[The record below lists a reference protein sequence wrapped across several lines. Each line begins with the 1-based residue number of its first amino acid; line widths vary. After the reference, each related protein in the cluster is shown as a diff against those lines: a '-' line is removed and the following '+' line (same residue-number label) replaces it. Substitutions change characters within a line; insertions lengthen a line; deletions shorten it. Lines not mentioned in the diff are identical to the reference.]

1 MKKIFITGGTGFI
14 GSHIVEHFSNN
25 NNYEVYALVRDP
37 NNLKWLKDLDIQLLK
52 GDLYSI
58 PPLPSDIDYVI
69 HSAGCT
75 KSNKISEYNKINRDG
90 TRSLFES
97 LDSQYISPKKII
109 YISSLGVTG
118 PSLNDE
124 PIIESQP
131 PCPLTPYAKSKLQGE
146 AEALK
151 FKDKFPLI
159 ILRPGGVFGPRDT
172 DFLHLFKSIKK
183 GILPAID
190 SNQRLASIIYVKDL
204 VYAADLCLQKDI
216 ISGEIFN
223 VINPQP
229 YSWDE
234 FGHITSQILNK
245 KLKKVIISYPIA
257 FLIAS
262 LSQIMSKF
270 RKNPSIIDK
279 NKLKE
284 LNETCWVANCG
295 KAVKQLGF
303 QPQYSLKEAI
313 QETVKWYHEHNWL

>member
-14 GSHIVEHFSNN
+14 GSHIVDHFSNKN
-25 NNYEVYALVRDP
+25 QYKVYALARDL
-37 NNLKWLKDLDIQLLK
+37 NNPKWLKGSNAQLLK
-52 GDLYSI
+52 GDLFSI
-58 PPLPSDIDYVI
+58 PPLPPDIDYVI

-75 KSNKISEYNKINRDG
+75 KTNKLSDYTKINRDG

-97 LDSQYISPKKII
+97 LASQHISPKKII

-118 PSLNDE
+118 PSVKDE
-124 PIIESQP
+124 PIKETHN

-146 AEALK
+146 EEALK
-151 FKDKFPLI
+151 FKDEFIVI
-159 ILRPGGVFGPRDT
+159 ILRPGGVFGPRDP
-172 DFLHLFKSIKK
+172 DFLSLFKSIKK

-204 VYAADLCLQKDI
+204 VYAVDLCLQKDI
-216 ISGEIFN
+216 KSGEIFN
-223 VINPQP
+223 VVNPKP

-245 KLKKVIISYPIA
+245 KLKKIIISYPIA

-262 LSQIMSKF
+262 FSQLMSKF

-284 LNETCWVANCG
+284 LNETCWVADCS
-295 KAVKQLGF
+295 KAVTLLGF
-303 QPQYSLKEAI
+303 QPQYSLEKAI
-313 QETVKWYHEHNWL
+313 QETLSWYQDHNWL

>member
-14 GSHIVEHFSNN
+14 GSHIVDHFANN
-25 NNYEVYALVRDP
+25 NDYEVYALVRDLDNP
-37 NNLKWLKDLDIQLLK
+37 KWLKDLDIQLLK
-52 GDLYSI
+52 GDLFSI

-75 KSNKISEYNKINRDG
+75 KTNKLRDYTKVNRDG
-90 TRSLFES
+90 TKSLFES
-97 LDSQYISPKKII
+97 LVTQYIFPNKII

-118 PSLNDE
+118 PSVSDE
-124 PIIESQP
+124 PIKESQT
-131 PCPLTPYAKSKLQGE
+131 PCPLTPYAESKLQGE
-146 AEALK
+146 EEALK
-151 FKDKFPLI
+151 FKDKFTLI

-204 VYAADLCLQKDI
+204 VYAVELCLQKDI
-216 ISGEIFN
+216 KSGEIFN
-223 VINPQP
+223 IVNPQP

-234 FGHITSQILNK
+234 FGHMTSQILNI

-262 LSQIMSKF
+262 FSHIMSKF
-270 RKNPSIIDK
+270 NKNPSIIDK

-295 KAVKQLGF
+295 KAVTQLGF
-303 QPQYSLKEAI
+303 QPQYSLNEAI
-313 QETVKWYHEHNWL
+313 QETLNWYQKHSWL